1 MIFRPDLILID
12 GTSYIYRAFHALP
25 PLTTKE
31 GKPTGATRGF
41 ASMIR
46 KLISTYPGVPMVM
59 VFDAKGPNFRNDYYE
74 PYKKNRPPMPN
85 ELRVQIDDIKKLSEL
100 FCFSIEEVVGVEADD
115 VIATLA
121 EKFGKD
127 KKILISSPDKD
138 LTQLVTNNIIQHN
151 SMSNEFFNEE
161 YVLEKFGVSP
171 NQISE
176 LLALVGDKADNIP
189 GITKVGNKTAAKWL
203 NQHGSLDNLLK
214 HADEITGVVG
224 ENLRNEKDFLKRNLF
239 LVSLKKDLSFDLQID
254 EIKVPEQSNKGL
266 QDFFKEL
273 EFNAFVT
280 EEQAEKK
287 VVEYRTL
294 KSIDDLSMIENLIHE
309 SKCFAFDTETTSIDS
324 LEAELVGVSFSFEA
338 NSGYYLPIA
347 HQEKTAISR
356 DEALRWLKQ
365 IIEASQDKVIGQNLK
380 YDLQVLRNHQIHIK
394 KFYAD
399 TMLMSYSINSTA
411 SRHNLDALAEYY
423 LNIKTIKFEDVMGKG
438 KNKLKNFSEVP
449 IKEATNY
456 AAEDADITL
465 QLYRTFETKIDDKT
479 TKMLQEIEYPMIFVL
494 MEMEATGALIDIKH
508 LNSLSNNF
516 GSKLINL
523 VQKIHKHS
531 GVVFNIDSPKQ
542 LSEVLFDKM
551 GIEAKGLKKTSSGYY
566 STSEA
571 VLQKLADEN
580 EIIKDILEYRTLA
593 KLKSTYTDKL
603 SEICDLGSRV
613 HTSYHQ
619 AVTSTGR
626 LSSSDPNLQNIP
638 IRTKD
643 GIVIREAFIA
653 PQGKKLLAID
663 YSQIELRL
671 MAHYSND
678 EIMVKSF
685 NNNEDIHKRTAS
697 EIFGV
702 DIQDVDDDMRR
713 KAKTINFGLLY
724 GMSAFGLSNQ
734 LSVTR
739 AEADIF
745 LESYFDRYSGV
756 SAFMKNIVED
766 AKGKKYVETL
776 HGRKIHVPN
785 IESSNYLMRQA
796 SERAAINGPLQGSA
810 ADIIKIAMIKIAEW
824 IQGNDQEIKMILQ
837 VHDELIFEVPDSY
850 GEENIEPIIKLMEQ
864 STEINVPLKAE
875 YGLAL
880 IGEKP
885 INKFA

>member
-380 YDLQVLRNHQIHIK
+380 YDLQVLRNHQINIK
-394 KFYAD
+394 RFYAD

-551 GIEAKGLKKTSSGYY
+551 GIETKGLKKTSSGYY

-810 ADIIKIAMIKIAEW
+810 ADIIKIAMIKIAKW
-824 IQGNDQEIKMILQ
+824 IEGNDQEIKMILQ

-875 YGLAL
+875 YGFGSNWREAH
-880 IGEKP
+880 
-885 INKFA
+885 

>member
-254 EIKVPEQSNKGL
+254 DIKVPEQSNKGL

-280 EEQAEKK
+280 EEQVEKK
-287 VVEYRTL
+287 IVEYRTL
-294 KSIDDLSMIENLIHE
+294 KSIDDLSMIENLIQE

-380 YDLQVLRNHQIHIK
+380 YDLQVLRNHQINIK
-394 KFYAD
+394 RFHAD

-465 QLYRTFETKIDDKT
+465 QLYKTFETKIDDKT

-566 STSEA
+566 STSES

-824 IQGNDQEIKMILQ
+824 IEGNDQEIKMILQ

-875 YGLAL
+875 YGFGSNWREAH
-880 IGEKP
+880 
-885 INKFA
+885 

>member
-380 YDLQVLRNHQIHIK
+380 YDLQVLRNHQINIK
-394 KFYAD
+394 RFYAD

-875 YGLAL
+875 YGFGSNWREAH
-880 IGEKP
+880 
-885 INKFA
+885 

>member
-138 LTQLVTNNIIQHN
+138 LTQLVTNNIVQHN

-380 YDLQVLRNHQIHIK
+380 YDLQVLRNHQINIK

-810 ADIIKIAMIKIAEW
+810 ADIIKIAMIKIAKW
-824 IQGNDQEIKMILQ
+824 IEGNDQEIKMILQ

-875 YGLAL
+875 YGFGSNWREAH
-880 IGEKP
+880 
-885 INKFA
+885 

>member
-254 EIKVPEQSNKGL
+254 DIKVPEQSNKGL

-380 YDLQVLRNHQIHIK
+380 YDLQVLRNHQINIK
-394 KFYAD
+394 RFHAD

-411 SRHNLDALAEYY
+411 SRHNLDALADYY

-566 STSEA
+566 STSES

-824 IQGNDQEIKMILQ
+824 IEGNDQEIKMILQ

-875 YGLAL
+875 YGFGSNWREAH
-880 IGEKP
+880 
-885 INKFA
+885 

>member
-287 VVEYRTL
+287 VVEYKTL

-875 YGLAL
+875 YGFGSNWREAH
-880 IGEKP
+880 
-885 INKFA
+885 

>member
-254 EIKVPEQSNKGL
+254 DIKVPEQSNKGL

-280 EEQAEKK
+280 EEQVEKK
-287 VVEYRTL
+287 IVEYRTL

-380 YDLQVLRNHQIHIK
+380 YDLQVLRNHQINIK
-394 KFYAD
+394 RFHAD

-465 QLYRTFETKIDDKT
+465 QLYKTFETKIDDKT

-566 STSEA
+566 STSES

-697 EIFGV
+697 EIFGL
-702 DIQDVDDDMRR
+702 DIQNVDDDMRR

-724 GMSAFGLSNQ
+724 GMSAFGLANQ

-824 IQGNDQEIKMILQ
+824 IEGNDQEIKMILQ

-875 YGLAL
+875 YGFGSNWREAH
-880 IGEKP
+880 
-885 INKFA
+885 

>member
-1 MIFRPDLILID
+1 
-12 GTSYIYRAFHALP
+12 
-25 PLTTKE
+25 
-31 GKPTGATRGF
+31 
-41 ASMIR
+41 
-46 KLISTYPGVPMVM
+46 MVM

-494 MEMEATGALIDIKH
+494 MEMEATGALIDIKR

-626 LSSSDPNLQNIP
+626 LFFVRP
-638 IRTKD
+638 
-643 GIVIREAFIA
+643 
-653 PQGKKLLAID
+653 
-663 YSQIELRL
+663 
-671 MAHYSND
+671 
-678 EIMVKSF
+678 
-685 NNNEDIHKRTAS
+685 
-697 EIFGV
+697 
-702 DIQDVDDDMRR
+702 
-713 KAKTINFGLLY
+713 
-724 GMSAFGLSNQ
+724 
-734 LSVTR
+734 
-739 AEADIF
+739 
-745 LESYFDRYSGV
+745 
-756 SAFMKNIVED
+756 
-766 AKGKKYVETL
+766 
-776 HGRKIHVPN
+776 
-785 IESSNYLMRQA
+785 
-796 SERAAINGPLQGSA
+796 
-810 ADIIKIAMIKIAEW
+810 
-824 IQGNDQEIKMILQ
+824 
-837 VHDELIFEVPDSY
+837 
-850 GEENIEPIIKLMEQ
+850 
-864 STEINVPLKAE
+864 
-875 YGLAL
+875 
-880 IGEKP
+880 
-885 INKFA
+885 

>member
-161 YVLEKFGVSP
+161 YVLEKFGVGP

-287 VVEYRTL
+287 VVEYKTL
-294 KSIDDLSMIENLIHE
+294 TSIDDLSMIENLIHE
-309 SKCFAFDTETTSIDS
+309 SKCYAFDTETTSIDS

-380 YDLQVLRNHQIHIK
+380 YDLQVLRNHQINIK
-394 KFYAD
+394 RFHAD

-566 STSEA
+566 STSES

-824 IQGNDQEIKMILQ
+824 IEGNDQEIKMILQ

-875 YGLAL
+875 YGFGSNWREAH
-880 IGEKP
+880 
-885 INKFA
+885 

>member
-74 PYKKNRPPMPN
+74 LYKKNRPPMPN
-85 ELRVQIDDIKKLSEL
+85 ELRVQIDDIKRLSEL

-224 ENLRNEKDFLKRNLF
+224 ENLRNEKDCLKRNLF

-280 EEQAEKK
+280 EELVEKK

-380 YDLQVLRNHQIHIK
+380 YDLQVLRNHQINIK
-394 KFYAD
+394 RFYAD

-465 QLYRTFETKIDDKT
+465 QLYRTFETKINDKT

-566 STSEA
+566 STSES

-824 IQGNDQEIKMILQ
+824 IEGNDQEIKMILQ

-875 YGLAL
+875 YGFGSNWREAH
-880 IGEKP
+880 
-885 INKFA
+885 

>member
-25 PLTTKE
+25 PLTTSS

-380 YDLQVLRNHQIHIK
+380 YDLQVLRNHQINIK

-643 GIVIREAFIA
+643 GVVIREAFIA

-824 IQGNDQEIKMILQ
+824 IEGNDQEIKMILQ

-875 YGLAL
+875 YGFGSNWREAH
-880 IGEKP
+880 
-885 INKFA
+885 

>member
-309 SKCFAFDTETTSIDS
+309 SKCYAFDTETTSIDS

-551 GIEAKGLKKTSSGYY
+551 GIETKGLKKTSSGYY
-566 STSEA
+566 STSES

-875 YGLAL
+875 YGFGSNWREAH
-880 IGEKP
+880 
-885 INKFA
+885 

>member
-280 EEQAEKK
+280 EEQMEKK

-380 YDLQVLRNHQIHIK
+380 YDLQVLRNHQINIK
-394 KFYAD
+394 RFHAD

-824 IQGNDQEIKMILQ
+824 IEGNDQEIKMILQ

-875 YGLAL
+875 YGFGSNWREAH
-880 IGEKP
+880 
-885 INKFA
+885 

>member
-380 YDLQVLRNHQIHIK
+380 YDLQVLRNHQINIK
-394 KFYAD
+394 RFYAD

-551 GIEAKGLKKTSSGYY
+551 GIETKGLKKTSSGYY

-653 PQGKKLLAID
+653 PKGKKLLAID

-810 ADIIKIAMIKIAEW
+810 ADIIKIAMIKIAKW
-824 IQGNDQEIKMILQ
+824 IEGNDQEIKMILQ

-875 YGLAL
+875 YGFGSNWREAH
-880 IGEKP
+880 
-885 INKFA
+885 

>member
-280 EEQAEKK
+280 EEQVEKK

-824 IQGNDQEIKMILQ
+824 IEGNDQEIKMILQ

-875 YGLAL
+875 YGFGSNWREAH
-880 IGEKP
+880 
-885 INKFA
+885 

>member
-287 VVEYRTL
+287 VVEYKTL

-810 ADIIKIAMIKIAEW
+810 ADIIKIAMIKIAKW
-824 IQGNDQEIKMILQ
+824 IEGNDQEIKMILQ

-875 YGLAL
+875 YGFGSNWREAH
-880 IGEKP
+880 
-885 INKFA
+885 

>member
-224 ENLRNEKDFLKRNLF
+224 ENLRKEKDFLKRNLF

-380 YDLQVLRNHQIHIK
+380 YDLQVLRNHQINIK
-394 KFYAD
+394 RFYAD

-479 TKMLQEIEYPMIFVL
+479 TKILQEIEYPMIFVL

-566 STSEA
+566 STSES

-824 IQGNDQEIKMILQ
+824 IEGNDQEIKMILQ

-875 YGLAL
+875 YGFGSNWREAH
-880 IGEKP
+880 
-885 INKFA
+885 

>member
-138 LTQLVTNNIIQHN
+138 LTQLVTNNIVQHN

-254 EIKVPEQSNKGL
+254 DIKVPEQSNKGL

-287 VVEYRTL
+287 VVEYKTL
-294 KSIDDLSMIENLIHE
+294 TSIDDLSMIENLINE
-309 SKCFAFDTETTSIDS
+309 SKCYAFDTETTSIDA

-380 YDLQVLRNHQIHIK
+380 YDLQVLRNHQINIK
-394 KFYAD
+394 RFYAD

-465 QLYRTFETKIDDKT
+465 QLYKTFETKIDDKT

-566 STSEA
+566 STSES

-702 DIQDVDDDMRR
+702 DIQDVNDDMRR

-824 IQGNDQEIKMILQ
+824 IEGNDQEIKMILQ

-875 YGLAL
+875 YGFGSNWREAH
-880 IGEKP
+880 
-885 INKFA
+885 

>member
-161 YVLEKFGVSP
+161 YVLEKFGVGP

-254 EIKVPEQSNKGL
+254 DIKVPEQSNKGL

-280 EEQAEKK
+280 EEQVEKK

-380 YDLQVLRNHQIHIK
+380 YDLQVLRNHQINIK
-394 KFYAD
+394 RFHAD

-566 STSEA
+566 STSES

-702 DIQDVDDDMRR
+702 DIQNVDDDMRR

-824 IQGNDQEIKMILQ
+824 IEGNDQEIKMILQ

-875 YGLAL
+875 YGFGSNWREAH
-880 IGEKP
+880 
-885 INKFA
+885 

>member
-254 EIKVPEQSNKGL
+254 DIKVPEQSNKGL

-280 EEQAEKK
+280 EEQVEKK

-380 YDLQVLRNHQIHIK
+380 YDLQVLRNHQINIK
-394 KFYAD
+394 RFHAD

-566 STSEA
+566 STSES

-810 ADIIKIAMIKIAEW
+810 ADIIKIAMIKIAKW
-824 IQGNDQEIKMILQ
+824 IEGNDQEIKMILQ

-875 YGLAL
+875 YGFGSNWREAH
-880 IGEKP
+880 
-885 INKFA
+885 

>member
-365 IIEASQDKVIGQNLK
+365 TIEASQDKVIGQNLK
-380 YDLQVLRNHQIHIK
+380 YDLQVLRNHQINIK
-394 KFYAD
+394 RFYAD

-824 IQGNDQEIKMILQ
+824 IEGNDQEIKMILQ

-875 YGLAL
+875 YGFGSNWREAH
-880 IGEKP
+880 
-885 INKFA
+885 

>member
-380 YDLQVLRNHQIHIK
+380 YDLQVLRNHQINIK

-494 MEMEATGALIDIKH
+494 MEMEAAGALIDIKH

-566 STSEA
+566 STSES

-824 IQGNDQEIKMILQ
+824 IEGNDQEIKMILQ

-875 YGLAL
+875 YGFGSNWREAH
-880 IGEKP
+880 
-885 INKFA
+885 

>member
-294 KSIDDLSMIENLIHE
+294 KSIDDLSMIEKLIHE

-875 YGLAL
+875 YGFGSNWREAH
-880 IGEKP
+880 
-885 INKFA
+885 

>member
-138 LTQLVTNNIIQHN
+138 LTQLVTSNIIQHN

-161 YVLEKFGVSP
+161 YVLEKFGVGP

-254 EIKVPEQSNKGL
+254 DIKVPEQSNKGL

-287 VVEYRTL
+287 VVEYKTL
-294 KSIDDLSMIENLIHE
+294 TSIDDLSMIENLIHE
-309 SKCFAFDTETTSIDS
+309 SKCYAFDTETTSIDS

-380 YDLQVLRNHQIHIK
+380 YDLQVLRNHQINIK
-394 KFYAD
+394 RFYAD

-551 GIEAKGLKKTSSGYY
+551 GIETKGLKKTSSGYY
-566 STSEA
+566 STSES

-824 IQGNDQEIKMILQ
+824 IEGNDQEIKMILQ

-875 YGLAL
+875 YGFGSNWREAH
-880 IGEKP
+880 
-885 INKFA
+885 

>member
-380 YDLQVLRNHQIHIK
+380 YDLQVLRNHQINIK
-394 KFYAD
+394 RFYAD

-479 TKMLQEIEYPMIFVL
+479 TKMLREIEYPMIFVL

-824 IQGNDQEIKMILQ
+824 IEGNDQEIKMILQ

-875 YGLAL
+875 YGFGSNWREAH
-880 IGEKP
+880 
-885 INKFA
+885 

>member
-324 LEAELVGVSFSFEA
+324 LEAELVGVSFSFEV

-380 YDLQVLRNHQIHIK
+380 YDLQVLRNHQINIK
-394 KFYAD
+394 RFYAD

-824 IQGNDQEIKMILQ
+824 IEGNDQEIKMILQ

-875 YGLAL
+875 YGFGSNWREAH
-880 IGEKP
+880 
-885 INKFA
+885 

>member
-309 SKCFAFDTETTSIDS
+309 SKYFAFDTETTSIDS

-380 YDLQVLRNHQIHIK
+380 YDLQVLRNHQINIK

-824 IQGNDQEIKMILQ
+824 IEGNDQEIKMILQ

-875 YGLAL
+875 YGFGSNWREAH
-880 IGEKP
+880 
-885 INKFA
+885 

>member
-287 VVEYRTL
+287 VIEYRTL

-380 YDLQVLRNHQIHIK
+380 YDLQVLRNHQINIK

-411 SRHNLDALAEYY
+411 SRHNIDALAEYY

-824 IQGNDQEIKMILQ
+824 IEGNDQEIKMILQ

-875 YGLAL
+875 YGFGSNWREAH
-880 IGEKP
+880 
-885 INKFA
+885 

>member
-121 EKFGKD
+121 EKFGKA

-824 IQGNDQEIKMILQ
+824 IEGNDQEIKMILQ

-875 YGLAL
+875 YGFGSNWREAH
-880 IGEKP
+880 
-885 INKFA
+885 

>member
-280 EEQAEKK
+280 EEQVEKK

-380 YDLQVLRNHQIHIK
+380 YDLQVLRNHQINIK

-566 STSEA
+566 STSES

-824 IQGNDQEIKMILQ
+824 IEGNDQEIKMILQ

-875 YGLAL
+875 YGFGSNWREAH
-880 IGEKP
+880 
-885 INKFA
+885 

>member
-287 VVEYRTL
+287 VVEYKTL
-294 KSIDDLSMIENLIHE
+294 TSIDDLSMIENLIHE

-380 YDLQVLRNHQIHIK
+380 YDLQVLRNHQINIK
-394 KFYAD
+394 RFYAD

-824 IQGNDQEIKMILQ
+824 IEGNDQEIKMILQ

-875 YGLAL
+875 YGFGSNWREAH
-880 IGEKP
+880 
-885 INKFA
+885 

>member
-294 KSIDDLSMIENLIHE
+294 KSIDDLSMIEKLIHE

-380 YDLQVLRNHQIHIK
+380 YDLQVLRNHQINIK
-394 KFYAD
+394 RFYAD

-465 QLYRTFETKIDDKT
+465 QLYRTFEKKIDDKT

-566 STSEA
+566 STSES

-824 IQGNDQEIKMILQ
+824 IEGNDQEIKMILQ

-875 YGLAL
+875 YGFGSNWREAH
-880 IGEKP
+880 
-885 INKFA
+885 

>member
-1 MIFRPDLILID
+1 
-12 GTSYIYRAFHALP
+12 
-25 PLTTKE
+25 
-31 GKPTGATRGF
+31 
-41 ASMIR
+41 
-46 KLISTYPGVPMVM
+46 
-59 VFDAKGPNFRNDYYE
+59 
-74 PYKKNRPPMPN
+74 
-85 ELRVQIDDIKKLSEL
+85 
-100 FCFSIEEVVGVEADD
+100 
-115 VIATLA
+115 
-121 EKFGKD
+121 
-127 KKILISSPDKD
+127 
-138 LTQLVTNNIIQHN
+138 
-151 SMSNEFFNEE
+151 
-161 YVLEKFGVSP
+161 
-171 NQISE
+171 
-176 LLALVGDKADNIP
+176 
-189 GITKVGNKTAAKWL
+189 
-203 NQHGSLDNLLK
+203 
-214 HADEITGVVG
+214 
-224 ENLRNEKDFLKRNLF
+224 
-239 LVSLKKDLSFDLQID
+239 
-254 EIKVPEQSNKGL
+254 
-266 QDFFKEL
+266 
-273 EFNAFVT
+273 
-280 EEQAEKK
+280 
-287 VVEYRTL
+287 
-294 KSIDDLSMIENLIHE
+294 
-309 SKCFAFDTETTSIDS
+309 
-324 LEAELVGVSFSFEA
+324 
-338 NSGYYLPIA
+338 
-347 HQEKTAISR
+347 
-356 DEALRWLKQ
+356 
-365 IIEASQDKVIGQNLK
+365 
-380 YDLQVLRNHQIHIK
+380 
-394 KFYAD
+394 
-399 TMLMSYSINSTA
+399 MSYAINSTA

-465 QLYRTFETKIDDKT
+465 QLYKTFETKIDDKT
-479 TKMLQEIEYPMIFVL
+479 KKMLQEIEYPMIFVL

-824 IQGNDQEIKMILQ
+824 IEGNDEEIKMILQ

-875 YGLAL
+875 YGFGSNWREAH
-880 IGEKP
+880 
-885 INKFA
+885 

>member
-12 GTSYIYRAFHALP
+12 GTSYVYRAFHALP

-161 YVLEKFGVSP
+161 YVLEKFGVGP

-380 YDLQVLRNHQIHIK
+380 YDLQVLRNHQINIK
-394 KFYAD
+394 RFYAD

-566 STSEA
+566 STSES

-824 IQGNDQEIKMILQ
+824 IEGNDQEIKMILQ
-837 VHDELIFEVPDSY
+837 VHDELIFEVPGSY
-850 GEENIEPIIKLMEQ
+850 GEENIQPIIKLMEQ

-875 YGLAL
+875 YGFGSNWREAH
-880 IGEKP
+880 
-885 INKFA
+885 

>member
-280 EEQAEKK
+280 EEQVEKK

-380 YDLQVLRNHQIHIK
+380 YDLQVLRNHQINIK
-394 KFYAD
+394 RFYAD

-465 QLYRTFETKIDDKT
+465 QLYKTFEKKIDDKT
-479 TKMLQEIEYPMIFVL
+479 KKMLQEIEYPMIFVL

-566 STSEA
+566 STSES

-824 IQGNDQEIKMILQ
+824 IEGNDQEIKMILQ

-875 YGLAL
+875 YGFGSNWREAH
-880 IGEKP
+880 
-885 INKFA
+885 

>member
-294 KSIDDLSMIENLIHE
+294 KSIDDLSMIENLIDE

-380 YDLQVLRNHQIHIK
+380 YDLQVLRNHQINIK
-394 KFYAD
+394 RFHAD

-465 QLYRTFETKIDDKT
+465 QLYRIFETKIDDKT

-824 IQGNDQEIKMILQ
+824 IEGNDQEIKMILQ

-875 YGLAL
+875 YGFGSNWREAH
-880 IGEKP
+880 
-885 INKFA
+885 

>member
-224 ENLRNEKDFLKRNLF
+224 ENLRKEKDFLKRNLF

-280 EEQAEKK
+280 EEQVEKK

-309 SKCFAFDTETTSIDS
+309 SKCFAFDTETTSIDP
-324 LEAELVGVSFSFEA
+324 LKAELVGVSFSFEA

-380 YDLQVLRNHQIHIK
+380 YDLQVLRNHQINIK
-394 KFYAD
+394 RFYAD

-566 STSEA
+566 STSES

-824 IQGNDQEIKMILQ
+824 IEGNDQEIKMILQ

-875 YGLAL
+875 YGFGSNWREAH
-880 IGEKP
+880 
-885 INKFA
+885 